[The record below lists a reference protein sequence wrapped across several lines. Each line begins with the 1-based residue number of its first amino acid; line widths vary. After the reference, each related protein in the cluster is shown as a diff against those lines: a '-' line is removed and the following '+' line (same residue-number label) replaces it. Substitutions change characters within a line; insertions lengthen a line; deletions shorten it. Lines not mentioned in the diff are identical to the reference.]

1 MGSATLIPDTFATGT
16 SERLWWDDGTL
27 TELGSALFASLP
39 RSDQRRKGLDY
50 IRGLLG
56 VCGRRSIR
64 NIAGLLGGSATEQG
78 LHHFICSST
87 WEWAPVRQ
95 ALARHLAHS
104 MPPHAWVV
112 QPMVIPKAGENSVGV
127 DRQYVPEVGRV
138 LNAQRAVGIWAAGEH
153 MSTPVN
159 WRLHLSPSWTED
171 HRRRRQAAIPD
182 DLDAR
187 TIGDLTVDACL
198 ETAREWNLPRRPMVL
213 DARNM
218 DVASMVR
225 RFREAQVPFIAR
237 INSSFPLTLADPLR
251 MHRGPATQPAAQL
264 IASEHDGLRPV
275 VWREPRTGTGPTVL
289 RTYVSSSL
297 RVRMP
302 LTVPAARG
310 AGGELALVGIGEDRR
325 HWPREM
331 WLTDMAEVQLPTL
344 VGWSRL
350 SAVTDRDFHQT
361 TDRLGIRDFTGR
373 SFGGWHR
380 HVTLVS
386 AAHAVSALGGPAKR
400 EAAAAA

>member
-1 MGSATLIPDTFATGT
+1 MKTAA

-39 RSDQRRKGLDY
+39 RSDQRRKGVDY

-64 NIAGLLGGSATEQG
+64 NIAGLLGGSATEQS

-87 WEWAPVRQ
+87 WDWAPVRQ
-95 ALARHLAHS
+95 SLARHLVRSA
-104 MPPHAWVV
+104 PPHAWVV

-127 DRQYVPEVGRV
+127 DRQFVPEVGRV
-138 LNAQRAVGIWAAGEH
+138 LNAQRAVGVWAATEH

-159 WRLHLSPSWTED
+159 WRLHLSPSWTDAE
-171 HRRRRQAAIPD
+171 HRRRQAAIPD
-182 DLDAR
+182 GLEAR
-187 TIGDLTVDACL
+187 TIGDLTLDACL
-198 ETAREWNLPRRPMVL
+198 ETARGWNLPRRPVVL
-213 DARNM
+213 DARSM

-225 RFREAQVPFIAR
+225 RFREAQVPFVAR

-251 MHRGPATQPAAQL
+251 INRGPVTQPAARL
-264 IASEHDGLRPV
+264 MTAEHDGLRPV
-275 VWREPRTGTGPTVL
+275 VWREPRGGAGPSVL
-289 RTYVSSSL
+289 RTRVGSSL
-297 RVRMP
+297 RVRLP
-302 LTVPAARG
+302 RTS
-310 AGGELALVGIGEDRR
+310 AGLRDGRGELALVGMGEDRR
-325 HWPREM
+325 QWPREM
-331 WLTDMAEVQLPTL
+331 WLTDMTDSPLPAL
-344 VGWSRL
+344 VNLTRL
-350 SAVTDRDFHQT
+350 CAVTDRDFHQT

-386 AAHAVSALGGPAKR
+386 AAHAVCALGSPAR
-400 EAAAAA
+400 RAAAAVAA